1 MERIGKMQMVAHKR
15 KIFENL
21 CLASPNILELE
32 VVKKKSIMFY
42 QVVYMMVD
50 NHCKS

>member
-32 VVKKKSIMFY
+32 VVKKKTYNVLSSC
-42 QVVYMMVD
+42 VYD
-50 NHCKS
+50 GR